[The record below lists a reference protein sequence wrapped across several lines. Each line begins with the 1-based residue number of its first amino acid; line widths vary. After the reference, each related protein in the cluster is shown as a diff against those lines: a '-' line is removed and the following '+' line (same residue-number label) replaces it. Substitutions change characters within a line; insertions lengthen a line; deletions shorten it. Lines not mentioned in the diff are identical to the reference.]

1 MKIEFTKMH
10 GCGNDYI
17 YVDCFNQQIPDVC
30 KFAKVFSKR
39 HFGIGADGVICLY
52 PSKIADGKM
61 EMYNADG
68 SIGNMCGNGI
78 RCIAKL
84 LYDNNHIEKNKK
96 EITIETKS
104 GIKTLTPVYENSK
117 IKTLTVDM
125 GSPIFTPEEIPVDT
139 SLLPYEFKS
148 EIIYLPIKI
157 KNLTYYCSCLSMGN
171 PHCVTIVKNTA
182 ELNLKEIGPYF
193 ENNKLFP
200 NRINTE
206 FIQIIDNQT
215 IKMRVWERGSGETLA
230 CGTGASAACAALCKL
245 GKLKLNQ
252 NNTVKLLGGDL
263 KINYT
268 GKTVFMTGDAT
279 EVFKGYV
286 EI

>member
-1 MKIEFTKMH
+1 MKINFTKMH

-17 YVDCFNQQIPDVC
+17 YIDCFEQKIPDAS
-30 KFAKVFSKR
+30 KFAKDFSNR

-52 PSKIADGKM
+52 PSKVADGKM

-104 GIKTLTPVYENSK
+104 GIKTLTPTYENSK
-117 IKTLTVDM
+117 IKTLTVNM
-125 GSPIFTPEEIPVDT
+125 GSPIFTPEQIPVNT
-139 SLLPYEFKS
+139 SLLPREYNK
-148 EIIYLPIKI
+148 EIINLPIEV
-157 KNLTYYCSCLSMGN
+157 KNNIYHCTCLSMGN
-171 PHCVTIVKNTA
+171 PHCVTIVKNTDV
-182 ELNLKEIGPYF
+182 LNLNEIGPYF
-193 ENNKLFP
+193 ENNRLFP
-200 NRINTE
+200 NRVNTE
-206 FIQIIDNQT
+206 FIEIIDSKT
-215 IKMRVWERGSGETLA
+215 VKMRVWERGSGETLA
-230 CGTGASAACAALCKL
+230 CGTGACAACVALCKL
-245 GKLKLNQ
+245 GKLKSNQ
-252 NNTVKLLGGDL
+252 ENTVKLLGGDL

-268 GKTVFMTGDAT
+268 GKTVFMTGDAV